1 MRFNRK
7 RVLKKATAE
16 TVTYQKYLL
25 KLYHLSEV
33 STMNSTI
40 TYDLL
45 KKQIAE
51 EILDEIKEMIKD
63 NDLANQWVNQKALV
77 EEHGYSLQIIKRM
90 EDYGLKS
97 FKKGKNHMYCLADVN
112 EILHLMK
119 N

>member
-1 MRFNRK
+1 
-7 RVLKKATAE
+7 
-16 TVTYQKYLL
+16 
-25 KLYHLSEV
+25 
-33 STMNSTI
+33 MNSTI
-40 TYDLL
+40 TYDLF

-51 EILDEIKEMIKD
+51 EILDEIKEMIKE
-63 NDLANQWVNQKALV
+63 NDLANQWVNQKTLV